1 MSSASPM
8 HKFCVGTLVS
18 SKYVVTAA
26 QCVHQRLASQVFT
39 MLGEFYLGATGET
52 PTLEH
57 VLTIDRIILHEFFD
71 PATLAYDLALLELTA
86 PVDLSVFTPACLAR
100 ATDTLAGELGAQ
112 VFGWD
117 RESLELF
124 QAPAVAVPSSA
135 CSAAMAGALLTSGM
149 LCARSVEGH
158 RNQWPCQVL
167 VFIQTVSYLLSLSS
181 LFPDGRRGAA
191 DKQALWP
198 PTCPHWRLQLEKQLG
213 RLWTGEINW
222 SENKAVNSVFIRRRM
237 IMQCSEVSL
246 HTGPGWSSR

>member
-100 ATDTLAGELGAQ
+100 ATDTLAGELRAQ

-124 QAPAVAVPSSA
+124 QAPAVAVTSSA

-158 RNQWPCQVL
+158 RSQWPCQVL
-167 VFIQTVSYLLSLSS
+167 VFIQNVSYSS
-181 LFPDGRRGAA
+181 LCSHF
-191 DKQALWP
+191 
-198 PTCPHWRLQLEKQLG
+198 QLEGGGSLTNKPYG
-213 RLWTGEINW
+213 RQHVLIGGFSWRNN
-222 SENKAVNSVFIRRRM
+222 SEHCGLVRQNGRKIRPLLTRF
-237 IMQCSEVSL
+237 
-246 HTGPGWSSR
+246 

>member
-26 QCVHQRLASQVFT
+26 QCVHQRLASQVFS

-135 CSAAMAGALLTSGM
+135 CSAAMAGALVTSGM

-158 RNQWPCQVL
+158 RSQWPCQVL
-167 VFIQTVSYLLSLSS
+167 VFIQNVSYSSLSS
-181 LFPDGRRGAA
+181 LFPAGRRGAA

-237 IMQCSEVSL
+237 IMLCSEVSL

>member
-26 QCVHQRLASQVFT
+26 QCVHQRLASRVFS

-71 PATLAYDLALLELTA
+71 PATLAYDLALLELA
-86 PVDLSVFTPACLAR
+86 AAVDLSVFTPACLAR
-100 ATDTLAGELGAQ
+100 ATDTLAGELEAQ

-124 QAPAVAVPSSA
+124 EAPAVAVTSAA

-149 LCARSVEGH
+149 LCARSIGGH
-158 RNQWPCQVL
+158 RIQWPCQVL
-167 VFIQTVSYLLSLSS
+167 VFIQNVSYLSS
-181 LFPDGRRGAA
+181 PFPDGRRGAA

-198 PTCPHWRLQLEKQLG
+198 PTCPHWRLQLEKQL
-213 RLWTGEINW
+213 
-222 SENKAVNSVFIRRRM
+222 
-237 IMQCSEVSL
+237 
-246 HTGPGWSSR
+246 

>member
-26 QCVHQRLASQVFT
+26 QCVHQRLASQVFS

-124 QAPAVAVPSSA
+124 EAPAVAVTRAA
-135 CSAAMAGALLTSGM
+135 CSAAMGGALLTSGM

-158 RNQWPCQVL
+158 RSQWPCQVL
-167 VFIQTVSYLLSLSS
+167 VFIQNVSYLSLSCH
-181 LFPDGRRGAA
+181 F
-191 DKQALWP
+191 
-198 PTCPHWRLQLEKQLG
+198 QLEGGGPLTNKPYG
-213 RLWTGEINW
+213 RQHVLIGGFSWRNNSEHCGLVRYIGRKRRPLTLFSSGGE
-222 SENKAVNSVFIRRRM
+222 
-237 IMQCSEVSL
+237 
-246 HTGPGWSSR
+246 